1 MVGEVTSSMPV
12 GVISPSHTV
21 LWEPR
26 DKDIKQ
32 YLHFD
37 RRISKKKLT
46 KYANDRTAVAKHAFY
61 PLFRFTQEFT
71 KFRKKGEVVKIKK
84 RPIRYAARI
93 DAAIFAKYRAE
104 LSKHYE
110 QELVKRNLQL
120 VPTAYRKL
128 PIGGGRGNKSNI
140 ELARDVFDTIN
151 RLKDCTVTVVDISSF
166 FESLD
171 HARLKEKW
179 ELLIG
184 GNLPP
189 DHSAVFKAVT
199 NYSVV
204 DIEHAFERLKLYEKP
219 TTGSRAVRRMREI
232 DKLRKNNHSQ
242 ICSPK
247 DFRDKICGGDP
258 NLPSLIQKN
267 TLTFGI
273 PQGTPISDLLA
284 NIYMLD
290 FDERMN
296 RYAEERGGIYRRY
309 SDDII
314 LVLST
319 SKVSDVLEVKDKLQ
333 IEIEL
338 ESENGQL
345 VIQDKKV
352 AVCQFSTCD
361 FGLKYTHIFGSA
373 SKNGLEYLGFRF
385 DGKVVAIKDATL
397 SNAWRK
403 MKKRSYGS
411 ARRFVRQFRAKGRV
425 WLIKNYAKSR
435 LLRTMIM
442 KVSYS
447 QDIGY
452 ENWTFRSY
460 VQRAAIAFSKY
471 ETVFSSQ
478 TRRYRKLAEAQI
490 DRDLDL
496 AIKRH
501 FK

>member
-1 MVGEVTSSMPV
+1 
-12 GVISPSHTV
+12 
-21 LWEPR
+21 
-26 DKDIKQ
+26 
-32 YLHFD
+32 
-37 RRISKKKLT
+37 
-46 KYANDRTAVAKHAFY
+46 
-61 PLFRFTQEFT
+61 
-71 KFRKKGEVVKIKK
+71 
-84 RPIRYAARI
+84 
-93 DAAIFAKYRAE
+93 
-104 LSKHYE
+104 
-110 QELVKRNLQL
+110 
-120 VPTAYRKL
+120 
-128 PIGGGRGNKSNI
+128 
-140 ELARDVFDTIN
+140 
-151 RLKDCTVTVVDISSF
+151 
-166 FESLD
+166 
-171 HARLKEKW
+171 
-179 ELLIG
+179 
-184 GNLPP
+184 
-189 DHSAVFKAVT
+189 
-199 NYSVV
+199 
-204 DIEHAFERLKLYEKP
+204 
-219 TTGSRAVRRMREI
+219 
-232 DKLRKNNHSQ
+232 
-242 ICSPK
+242 
-247 DFRDKICGGDP
+247 
-258 NLPSLIQKN
+258 
-267 TLTFGI
+267 
-273 PQGTPISDLLA
+273 
-284 NIYMLD
+284 MLD